1 MTAGNLVGM
10 VSVFFAGLLAGEEFV
25 IRYGVRGPLASLEDG
40 PHILFRQA
48 LIRQLRILV
57 PSIYLAALLS
67 AGVAT
72 AFDGFDSGLVLRCA
86 GIVAL
91 VIWIAITLAGT
102 VPINAAALEW
112 NASSPPSAW
121 RIQVDRWERLNTL
134 RAWAAV
140 AAFTLLLIGLT
151 VTATSH

>member
-1 MTAGNLVGM
+1 MTAGDVVGM

-48 LIRQLRILV
+48 LIRHLRVLV
-57 PSIYLAALLS
+57 PSIYLAALLP
-67 AGVAT
+67 AVVAT
-72 AFDGFDSGLVLRCA
+72 ALDGFDSGLVLPCA

-102 VPINAAALEW
+102 VPICGGA
-112 NASSPPSAW
+112 
-121 RIQVDRWERLNTL
+121 RVERQCS
-134 RAWAAV
+134 
-140 AAFTLLLIGLT
+140 T
-151 VTATSH
+151 VILADPG

>member
-1 MTAGNLVGM
+1 MTAGDFVGM
-10 VSVFFAGLLAGEEFV
+10 ISLFFAGSLAGEEFV
-25 IRYGVRGPLASLEDG
+25 IRYGVRGPLASLADG

-57 PSIYLAALLS
+57 PSIYVAALLS

-72 AFDGFDSGLVLRCA
+72 ALDGFDSGLIPRCA

-112 NASSPPSAW
+112 NADAPPSSW
-121 RIQVDRWERLNTL
+121 RTQVDRWEHLNTL
-134 RAWAAV
+134 RTWAAV
-140 AAFTLLLIGLT
+140 AAFALLLIGLT
-151 VTATSH
+151 LTAISH

>member
-1 MTAGNLVGM
+1 MTAGDVVGM
-10 VSVFFAGLLAGEEFV
+10 ISVFFAGLWVGEEFV

-57 PSIYLAALLS
+57 PSIYVAALLS
-67 AGVAT
+67 AVVAT
-72 AFDGFDSGLVLRCA
+72 ALDGFDSGLVLRCT

-91 VIWIAITLAGT
+91 VIWIAITLAGA

-112 NASSPPSAW
+112 NASAPPSSW
-121 RIQVDRWERLNTL
+121 RTQVDRWERLN
-134 RAWAAV
+134 
-140 AAFTLLLIGLT
+140 
-151 VTATSH
+151 